1 MRANESMSPEPSQMR
16 GMHVAQTTDGKNQAL
31 LQSSL
36 RELKDNYHVIE
47 GAIAHETAKQRE
59 TQKERY
65 SQVLDKIQTLK
76 KLLKIEV
83 EQRKN
88 AEAHFRDEIATQSNL
103 ILTRFTAEY
112 LNKLREMQEQID
124 SFSSRRQ
131 RLDSK
136 MHLLNKQIDTKMSEQ
151 KTKILERVQDK
162 R

>member
-1 MRANESMSPEPSQMR
+1 
-16 GMHVAQTTDGKNQAL
+16 
-31 LQSSL
+31 
-36 RELKDNYHVIE
+36 
-47 GAIAHETAKQRE
+47 
-59 TQKERY
+59 
-65 SQVLDKIQTLK
+65 
-76 KLLKIEV
+76 
-83 EQRKN
+83 
-88 AEAHFRDEIATQSNL
+88 
-103 ILTRFTAEY
+103 LTRFTAEY